1 MAIRSLKS
9 GTFSRSGLVGNP
21 VIMPGSY
28 ESIATVD
35 VGSGGVSSV
44 TFSSIPS
51 TYTHLQLRMIGLG
64 ESDPTITV
72 NSTSPT
78 KGHHFVGT
86 GTTASSTSLYG
97 QYLDYA
103 YAFSTTYPSAGVLDF
118 LDYADVNKNKTLRYL
133 YGQDR
138 NGTGEVLLGS
148 KFWNST
154 STISSITI
162 TATINQYSSF
172 ALYGVN

>member
-1 MAIRSLKS
+1 MTKLFPGVVAS
-9 GTFSRSGLVGNP
+9 GISGHLWAPVGA
-21 VIMPGSY
+21 Y
-28 ESIATVD
+28 EQIASTTV
-35 VGSGGVSSV
+35 GPGGVSTI
-44 TFSSIPS
+44 TFSGIPL

-78 KGHHFVGT
+78 KGHHLVGT

-118 LDYADVNKNKTLRYL
+118 LDYANVNKNKTLRYL

-154 STISSITI
+154 SAISSITI

>member
-1 MAIRSLKS
+1 VTKLFPGVVAS
-9 GTFSRSGLVGNP
+9 GISGHLWAPVGA
-21 VIMPGSY
+21 Y
-28 ESIATVD
+28 EQIASTTV
-35 VGSGGVSSV
+35 GPGGVSTI
-44 TFSSIPS
+44 TFSGIPL

-78 KGHHFVGT
+78 KGHHLVGT
-86 GTTASSTSLYG
+86 GTTVSSVSIYG

-103 YAFSTTYPSAGVLDF
+103 YAFSTSYPSVGVLDF
-118 LDYADVNKNKTLRYL
+118 LDYADTNKNKTLRYL

-154 STISSITI
+154 SAISSITI